1 MKVEVRFFAG
11 LEKYNPVDSKARSA
25 FLNIEEGTIL
35 KELIARLNIPADFPK
50 IILVNGRNVSMD
62 EKLNDG
68 DVISLFPPLAGGV
81 IPPSKQLI

>member
-25 FLNIEEGTIL
+25 LINIEEGTIL
-35 KELIARLNIPADFPK
+35 KELIGRLNFPADFPK

-62 EKLNDG
+62 QKLNDG

-81 IPPSKQLI
+81 ISPS